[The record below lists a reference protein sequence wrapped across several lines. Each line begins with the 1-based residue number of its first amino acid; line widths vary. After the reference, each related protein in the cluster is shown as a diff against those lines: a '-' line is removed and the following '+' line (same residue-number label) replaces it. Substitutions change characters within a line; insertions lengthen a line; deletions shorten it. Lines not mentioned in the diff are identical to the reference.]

1 MHICVSHVPL
11 VTTHKCASRPDSCT
25 AGFVIRVDVN
35 YLPAVFALCVCLC
48 VEIIV
53 VVLTLVVMH
62 TPLQHTNHSKA
73 AFKQDMSFCQVSFH
87 VSFPFKSPVVSLHV
101 SCPATWA
108 DISVALFRE
117 QLSRLSVHV
126 EIASKINQI
135 IDAKDLTDLGKLEQD
150 LVFGDAT
157 SKEIITYI
165 STNQKMSAEDKVIH
179 HCSVIMIGHIVSKP
193 QQAATILHGGKPR
206 LL

>member
-1 MHICVSHVPL
+1 M
-11 VTTHKCASRPDSCT
+11 
-25 AGFVIRVDVN
+25 
-35 YLPAVFALCVCLC
+35 
-48 VEIIV
+48 
-53 VVLTLVVMH
+53 
-62 TPLQHTNHSKA
+62 
-73 AFKQDMSFCQVSFH
+73 
-87 VSFPFKSPVVSLHV
+87 
-101 SCPATWA
+101 
-108 DISVALFRE
+108 
-117 QLSRLSVHV
+117 HV

-179 HCSVIMIGHIVSKP
+179 RCSIIMISHLLSKP
-193 QQAATILHGGKPR
+193 QQAATIQHGNKPN

>member
-1 MHICVSHVPL
+1 
-11 VTTHKCASRPDSCT
+11 
-25 AGFVIRVDVN
+25 
-35 YLPAVFALCVCLC
+35 
-48 VEIIV
+48 
-53 VVLTLVVMH
+53 
-62 TPLQHTNHSKA
+62 
-73 AFKQDMSFCQVSFH
+73 
-87 VSFPFKSPVVSLHV
+87 
-101 SCPATWA
+101 
-108 DISVALFRE
+108 
-117 QLSRLSVHV
+117 VHV

-179 HCSVIMIGHIVSKP
+179 HCSVIISKP
-193 QQAATILHGGKPR
+193 QQAATILHGGRPR